1 MIYMRVLDLVLSLL
15 QKAIELWLLI
25 QDLPLPMLG

>member
-1 MIYMRVLDLVLSLL
+1 MIYMRVLDLALSLM

-25 QDLPLPMLG
+25 QDLPLPTLG